1 MTALVSSFAGAQLY
15 GGLPVSGLGSHVDAT
30 DVPDLEGTKHTCA
43 DSNQELRALLKE
55 DVNARALHQIT
66 LDDHAKGR
74 MSEPVRVGSSS
85 RPPLGQVRLVPRFP
99 ITHGTKADG
108 SPKIRAV
115 DHMSWSARLHLPRK
129 RTRNQATHSAGYS

>member
-1 MTALVSSFAGAQLY
+1 MTALASSSTGAQLY
-15 GGLPVSGLGSHVDAT
+15 GGLPVSGLGSHVAAT

-43 DSNQELRALLKE
+43 DSNQELLASLKE

-85 RPPLGQVRLVPRFP
+85 CPPLGQVRLVPRFP
-99 ITHGTKADG
+99 ITQGTKEDG

-115 DHMSWSARLHLPRK
+115 DHMSWSARLHLSHK
-129 RTRNQATHSAGYS
+129 RTRNQATHSA